1 MDQKVSVLEKIAS
14 RSFLQCLFSSTYRHS
29 YLIPWFALIQCS
41 IDLKKNV
48 LLIGTTGT
56 ETRFLP
62 EAELPECAR
71 LAYGPEGREDTRPEE
86 IADRELAEAI
96 QRSVQDSGEMHDI

>member
-1 MDQKVSVLEKIAS
+1 MLRKIFYIS
-14 RSFLQCLFSSTYRHS
+14 FNLTNTVCRSYFLTSFT
-29 YLIPWFALIQCS
+29 LIQCS

-56 ETRFLP
+56 ETHFLP

-71 LAYGPEGREDTRPEE
+71 LAYGPEGREDARPEE
-86 IADRELAEAI
+86 IADQELAEAI
-96 QRSVQDSGEMHDI
+96 QRSVQDSGEMHEM